1 MDNLIYYIQ
10 YIILY
15 ILGQSFSMW
24 GQYYTLKFKNIS
36 YIKAFFLAI
45 PFAWIAWF
53 FLTTTIILSTKYN
66 LFTPTQN
73 IFVLTIIQFIL
84 IIIINK
90 FYLKQVIKKSDFI
103 AFILICFAIYT
114 NMNKTINKFIQSYK
128 NKLQPN
134 YKPITNKLQ
143 TNYK

>member
-1 MDNLIYYIQ
+1 MNNLIYYIQ

-36 YIKAFFLAI
+36 YIKAFLLAI

-53 FLTTTIILSTKYN
+53 FLTTTIVLSSKYN
-66 LFTPTQN
+66 LFTPTQD
-73 IFVLTIIQFIL
+73 IFMLTIIQFIL

-90 FYLKQVIKKSDFI
+90 FYLKQIIKKSDFI

-143 TNYK
+143 IN